1 MLRLDA
7 GAEDLLHSRFALSPA
22 FELTS
27 LLRRLSSGV
36 PTGWSSA
43 LTDRLRPRFERLRR
57 ETALDAILALKLPG
71 SGATFIAPPPDHAG
85 QTFADDLARI
95 RATPP
100 AEARQEID
108 YYLQR
113 RRDDPA
119 RKVLTDPHALTH
131 LADAMEA
138 AWTELLADDWPRVRT
153 VCERDVVHR
162 TTQLSRAG
170 WSAALAGLAPVVR
183 WRDGGIELPS
193 VSTRRISLD
202 GAGVL
207 FIPSVFIWPDAAA
220 HLDPGR
226 PKTVIYP
233 ARGAA
238 TCYEPAESPVPD
250 ALAALLGRSRA
261 RLLLALADPAT
272 TTQLGYGL
280 DLPLG
285 TVGDHLTV
293 LRRAGL
299 VRRGRVGR
307 SVRYERTALGDRLT
321 APAD

>member
-1 MLRLDA
+1 MVRLAA

-22 FELTS
+22 FELNS
-27 LLRRLSSGV
+27 LLRRLAGGI
-36 PTGWSSA
+36 PTGWSPQ

-57 ETALDAILALKLPG
+57 ETALDAILALKAPR
-71 SGATFIAPPPDHAG
+71 SGADFIAPPPGSAD
-85 QTFADDLARI
+85 QTFEDDLATV
-95 RATPP
+95 RATPD
-100 AEARQEID
+100 AEARKEID
-108 YYLQR
+108 YYLR
-113 RRDDPA
+113 GCRDE
-119 RKVLTDPHALTH
+119 RIRVILTAPDALTR
-131 LADAMEA
+131 LADALEA
-138 AWTELLADDWPRVRT
+138 AWAELLADDWPRVRA

-162 TTQLSRAG
+162 TGQLSRAG
-170 WSAALAGLAPVVR
+170 WSAALAGLAPVVA
-183 WRDGGIELPS
+183 WRDGGLELPS
-193 VSTRRISLD
+193 ISGDHVTLD
-202 GAGVL
+202 GTGVL

-220 HLDPGR
+220 HMDPGR

-238 TCYEPAESPVPD
+238 TCFEPAESPIPE

-261 RLLLALADPAT
+261 RLLLALGEPAT

-293 LRRAGL
+293 LRRARL
-299 VRRGRVGR
+299 VRRVRVGR
-307 SVRYERTALGDRLT
+307 SVRYERTALGDNLT